1 MSSMG
6 VENYLI
12 AVFPAFLRHPKEKI
26 GYNLWEGNCS
36 IPHHSLFVIDLVAME
51 KAMKAATEGNKGSGS
66 SKHRDSGLNR
76 NSLCN

>member
-12 AVFPAFLRHPKEKI
+12 AVFQAFFRHPKKKTE
-26 GYNLWEGNCS
+26 YNLWEGSYS
-36 IPHHSLFVIDLVAME
+36 ISPHSLFVIDLVAME
-51 KAMKAATEGNKGSGS
+51 KAMKAATKGNKGSGR
-66 SKHRDSGLNR
+66 SKHRDSDLNK